1 MIRDIPRARS
11 KAFFRKLSS
20 GFQLR
25 PTYQLTQVPLKYTST
40 GVSESLQTLLIRH
53 TSDSM
58 FLHSGDLFQRETKGI
73 DNEADFGQV
82 ERVDLG
88 EFDGNYIEDEQ
99 DEEA

>member
-1 MIRDIPRARS
+1 
-11 KAFFRKLSS
+11 
-20 GFQLR
+20 
-25 PTYQLTQVPLKYTST
+25 
-40 GVSESLQTLLIRH
+40 
-53 TSDSM
+53 M

-73 DNEADFGQV
+73 DNEADLGQV